1 MYFFNIEKITI
12 FKYTDERMVTVQLLL
27 DLSST
32 LKQNIDNT

>member
-1 MYFFNIEKITI
+1 MYFFNIEKIAI